1 MVGGHEAKIPLQP
14 SLNNKVCLT
23 KIWDYLSWQRYYLGA
38 SRSNEAGERASR
50 RLKLMSRK
58 GVRMTSFSWHG
69 AFGRGKIA
77 EAWAGRGKGLELWKE
92 TFKIWF

>member
-1 MVGGHEAKIPLQP
+1 MGKHEWHPFYRP
-14 SLNNKVCLT
+14 G
-23 KIWDYLSWQRYYLGA
+23 YYLGA
-38 SRSNEAGERASR
+38 SRSNKAGEHASW
-50 RLKLMSRK
+50 RLKLISRK
-58 GVRMTSFSWHG
+58 GVRMTTSFSWHG